1 MTCRKVIYS
10 RLSRPCA
17 RSGFTLVEFAIVML
31 ISGLILMAIMQAYKV
46 FVQDKYQRAVYEK
59 LDVLNSSFSVYAS
72 ATNRYPCPAD
82 QTLPVD
88 DTNAGIENCAAAW
101 ALAPGACIPSG
112 GICRVDGARNTPAL
126 GLPSLDPVF
135 IGGIPYK
142 TLRAGV
148 AKPSLQMA
156 SLMDT
161 LDPWGYQMTYAV
173 TASQTDSLTFNSNY
187 GAVDIQT
194 EAGVSL
200 IQPVGSAHF
209 VIVSHGENSMGAF
222 NGRGQRT
229 FPCVAGTA
237 DFENCDRANATFVAG
252 LRNMGTGPSYY
263 DDVILQ
269 RSYSMSELWKFG
281 DTVNIMYN
289 ANPGNVGV
297 GVATPTEK
305 LDINGNI
312 RSTNVRAPEMCDRGG
327 ANCWGAEKLGGTGMT
342 CGAPSGPGKVK
353 IMRGIRAGQV
363 DPLCVEINLPTVMNN
378 QKCAN
383 PGEYVVG
390 FTASGNI
397 ICEVP

>member
-1 MTCRKVIYS
+1 MAFRLCKYSEIIKRK
-10 RLSRPCA
+10 
-17 RSGFTLVEFAIVML
+17 RSEGFTLVEFAIVML

-46 FVQDKYQRAVYEK
+46 FVQDKYQRAVYDK

-72 ATNRYPCPAD
+72 ATNRYPCPSD

-88 DTNAGIENCAAAW
+88 SEDAGIEDCAAAW
-101 ALAPGACIPSG
+101 ALAPGTCIPSG

-142 TLRAGV
+142 TLREGV

-156 SLMDT
+156 ALIDT
-161 LDPWGYQMTYAV
+161 MDPWGFQMTYGV
-173 TASQTDSLTFNSNY
+173 TASQTDAMTFDSNY
-187 GAVDIQT
+187 GAIDIQT

-209 VIVSHGENSMGAF
+209 VVVSHGENSMGAF
-222 NGRGQRT
+222 NGQGQRS

-237 DFENCDRANATFVAG
+237 DFGNCDRADATFISG
-252 LRNMGTGPSYY
+252 LRNMGDGANYY

-297 GVATPTEK
+297 GLANPTEK
-305 LDINGNI
+305 LDINGNL

-327 ANCWGAEKLGGTGMT
+327 ANCWDAAKLGGTGMS
-342 CGAPSGPGKVK
+342 CGPASAAGKVK
-353 IMRGIRAGQV
+353 IMRGIRAGEV
-363 DPLCVEINLPTVMNN
+363 DPLCVEIDLPTVLNN
-378 QKCAN
+378 QRCMNA
-383 PGEYVVG
+383 GEYVVG
-390 FTASGNI
+390 FTAAGNI